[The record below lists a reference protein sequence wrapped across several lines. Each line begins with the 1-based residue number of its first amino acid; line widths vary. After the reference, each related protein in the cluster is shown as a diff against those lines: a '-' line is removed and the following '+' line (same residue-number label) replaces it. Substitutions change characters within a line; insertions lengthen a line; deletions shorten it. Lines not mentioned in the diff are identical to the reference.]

1 MLLICSG
8 SLNGFLNF
16 AKHKCEGQPFVIEL
30 KRGKMKRLKGEKGK
44 RGKDEK
50 GFKHFQIIL
59 FNAAAAKWCIY
70 VII

>member
-1 MLLICSG
+1 M
-8 SLNGFLNF
+8 
-16 AKHKCEGQPFVIEL
+16 IEL
-30 KRGKMKRLKGEKGK
+30 KRGKVKRLKGE

-70 VII
+70 VIT